1 MRPQHRVS
9 IRFPLKLLLLCLVS
23 LCACHT
29 SDDATAAAKQLAT
42 TSTDL
47 TNYYSVLVQIVAD
60 DISLGN
66 LQNNLLPHADVLPF
80 PYANRALLNTT
91 SSELQKR
98 ADVAKALQ
106 ELSSAFS
113 GLTGSTAS
121 TDVSN
126 AASKLGSELTSLKV
140 LPPTAG
146 APISIPSAIGDA
158 GKLVVSLIQQHE
170 EKKAAAAL
178 DATLNGLKELFSQ
191 ESDVYDSLNQTYLTK
206 AASLANYCIDKNLV
220 DEASVLTPALQP
232 FSLMAQLRSD
242 ANYLPLKTAAKTQVD
257 ETTKVLVAAHQ
268 KASAA
273 MLQALTEMS
282 TRIHQ
287 LATGGRMPSR
297 GIPVTLTTVEKW
309 ISNANTY
316 FPSTS
321 MNTSPSTASNGS
333 LVPTPKKS
341 KE

>member
-1 MRPQHRVS
+1 
-9 IRFPLKLLLLCLVS
+9 LG
-23 LCACHT
+23 
-29 SDDATAAAKQLAT
+29 D
-42 TSTDL
+42 
-47 TNYYSVLVQIVAD
+47 YYSVLVQIVAD
-60 DISLGN
+60 DILLGD
-66 LQNNLLPHADVLPF
+66 LQNSLLPHGDVLPF
-80 PYANRALLNTT
+80 PDANRALLNAT

-98 ADVAKALQ
+98 ADLAKTLQ

-121 TDVSN
+121 TDISN
-126 AASKLGSELTSLKV
+126 AASKLGTELISLKA

-158 GKLVVSLIQQHE
+158 GKLVASLIQQHE

-178 DATLNGLKELFSQ
+178 DATLNGLKELVSQ

-206 AASLANYCIDKNLV
+206 AASLGNYCIDKNLV
-220 DEASVLTPALQP
+220 DVASVLAPALQP
-232 FSLMAQLRSD
+232 FSLTARLPSD
-242 ANYLPLKTAAKTQVD
+242 ANSLPLKAAAKTRVD

-282 TRIHQ
+282 TRIHE
-287 LATGGRMPSR
+287 LATSGRMPSR
-297 GIPVTLTTVEKW
+297 GTPVTLKTVESW
-309 ISNANTY
+309 ISSAKTY
-316 FPSTS
+316 FSSAAT
-321 MNTSPSTASNGS
+321 NTSSSPVSNAPSAA
-333 LVPTPKKS
+333 TPKKS